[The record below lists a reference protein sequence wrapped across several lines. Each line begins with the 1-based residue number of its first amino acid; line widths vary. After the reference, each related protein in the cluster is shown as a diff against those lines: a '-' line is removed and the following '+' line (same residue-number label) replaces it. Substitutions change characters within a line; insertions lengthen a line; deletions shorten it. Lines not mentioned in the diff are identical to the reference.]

1 MKPPWFILISSW
13 ILLLFIADVTS
24 FEIMCNSSFTAE
36 GTSFCV
42 GIPVKCTV
50 MLDPDL
56 CIEEEDVIFDE
67 DLEVYLNDSRA
78 GSQEN
83 TTFRSMQDNST
94 LVIEID
100 YVPMFNRSTIEISV
114 SLNLTTNCSF
124 ELTHRDIAGD
134 LPNECLYPLFINVTD
149 YYPYIPAYVRGGDPI
164 QLTVELN
171 ASTSLQDLAIFIG
184 CHPALH
190 LKSAVFYRFYDGNSS
205 VDVEYNHTHPYNSSL
220 LLGVVEMENETL
232 YIDLCF
238 YLQAYVLPESD
249 IYFSFRVHYFVPSYD
264 NNSFF
269 QTLDIREVYTTPEV
283 IFGNISFYLPLY
295 DELNRVEFAF
305 PPHIGD
311 LFVIELPITVPC
323 VSTDFNMTLSIPE
336 FVADN
341 LTYFLINV
349 TNVTF
354 DLPKNL
360 LFIDE
365 LCNYTNNEPH
375 EHDHSCYID
384 YLNIAFDRPYIEE
397 HHVEE
402 LGVDLLF
409 IDFGPITYY
418 LNCYYNHSYHY
429 NCSDGEYIEYY
440 GRNITC
446 EEFMYYHHY
455 AYYNC
460 SDDDFLDYYGEDIPC
475 KVLRYYYHHYA
486 RYYYHH
492 YANYYNCT
500 DGEYIY
506 LHGEEIACEELDF
519 YYYYASYNCTDGE
532 YIEHYGENITCEE
545 LRYYYYYNHSTYDN
559 CTTNCS
565 CSCGCGV
572 GEDQITVF
580 VMGAVGSALQNQT
593 LADNM
598 TWEVDHVR
606 ESSIRR
612 EFGTEINYVTVR
624 DLTIQGVNASS
635 PAISIP
641 INSFSGDAGDS
652 YNLTFGVL
660 HNIDYSSF
668 TAYDLNYT
676 FTVDEH
682 LHPAAFINICFSN
695 GSADPFICEDH
706 PFNDRTIVRNGFH
719 PK

>member
-1 MKPPWFILISSW
+1 MIQLCSAMKPPWLMLISSG
-13 ILLLFIADVTS
+13 ILLLFIKDAS
-24 FEIMCNSSFTAE
+24 SHEIMCNSSFTAD

-56 CIEEEDVIFDE
+56 CIEEEDFIFDE

-83 TTFRSMQDNST
+83 ITFRSMQDSFT

-100 YVPMFNRSTIEISV
+100 YVPMYNRSIIEVSV
-114 SLNLTTNCSF
+114 SLNLSTNCSF
-124 ELTHRDIAGD
+124 ELTHQDIARD
-134 LPNECLYPLFINVTD
+134 LPTECLYPLYINVTEF
-149 YYPYIPAYVRGGDPI
+149 YPYIPAYVRGGDPI

-171 ASTSLQDLAIFIG
+171 ASTSLQDLAIFID
-184 CHPALH
+184 CHPAVH
-190 LKSAVFYRFYDGNSS
+190 FKDAIFYRFYDGNSS
-205 VDVEYNHTHPYNSSL
+205 VDVEYNHTHPYNRSL

-238 YLQAYVLPESD
+238 YLQAYALPESD
-249 IYFSFRVHYFVPSYD
+249 IYFSLRVHYLVPSYH

-269 QTLDIREVYTTPEV
+269 QTLDIRDVYTTPEV

-295 DELNRVEFAF
+295 DEINRVEFAF
-305 PPHIGD
+305 PPNIGD

-323 VSTDFNMTLSIPE
+323 VSTSLNMTLSIPE

-341 LTYFLINV
+341 FTYFLINV

-354 DLPKNL
+354 DFPKKL

-365 LCNYTNNEPH
+365 LCNYTDNEPH
-375 EHDHSCYID
+375 EHDHSCYVD
-384 YLNIAFDRPYIEE
+384 YLNIAYDRPYIEE
-397 HHVEE
+397 LHDEE

-409 IDFGPITYY
+409 IDFGPMTYY
-418 LNCYYNHSYHY
+418 LNCYYNHSYYY
-429 NCSDGEYIEYY
+429 NCSDGEYVEYY
-440 GRNITC
+440 GRNISC
-446 EEFMYYHHY
+446 EELMYYHHY

-460 SDDDFLDYYGEDIPC
+460 SDDEYIDYYGEDIPC
-475 KVLRYYYHHYA
+475 QELRYYY
-486 RYYYHH
+486 YH
-492 YANYYNCT
+492 
-500 DGEYIY
+500 
-506 LHGEEIACEELDF
+506 
-519 YYYYASYNCTDGE
+519 YASYNCTDGE
-532 YIEHYGENITCEE
+532 YIDHYGENITCEE
-545 LRYYYYYNHSTYDN
+545 LKYYYHNNHTDN
-559 CTTNCS
+559 CTTYCN
-565 CSCGCGV
+565 CSCGCGA
-572 GEDQITVF
+572 GEDQITVI
-580 VMGAVGSALQNQT
+580 VTGACGSALQNQT
-593 LADNM
+593 LADSI
-598 TWEVDHVR
+598 TWEVDHVKEVSFER
-606 ESSIRR
+606 D
-612 EFGTEINYVTVR
+612 FGTEIGYATVR
-624 DLTIQGVNASS
+624 AFTLQGVNASS

-660 HNIDYSSF
+660 HNADYSSF
-668 TAYDLNYT
+668 TTYDLNYT

-682 LHPAAFINICFSN
+682 LRPAAFINICFTN